1 MADTISERMV
11 KFNARDDRRIAVN
24 ATQGHFAT
32 SSSHINYYI
41 DITRMKVRVSEAEE
55 AAKAL
60 KDKLLHR
67 VMFADSIVCLD
78 ETEVIGAFLAQELI
92 RGDFQSTNKHDTIY
106 VAQPEENSIHQFM
119 FRENIRPA
127 IEGKHVIV
135 MVATMTTGATVRRAM
150 ECIEYYG
157 GSVQAVVAIF
167 ATKTEIDNI
176 SVYSLFDQKD
186 FPGYSTF
193 QQHEC
198 PYCVRGIPIE
208 AMVNGYGYAK
218 L

>member
-1 MADTISERMV
+1 MADTIRDRMV
-11 KFNARDDRRIAVN
+11 KFYARDDKRIAVN

-32 SSSHINYYI
+32 SQSHINYYI

-55 AAKAL
+55 AARSL
-60 KDKLLHR
+60 RDKMLHR
-67 VMFADSIVCLD
+67 VMVADTIVCLD
-78 ETEVIGAFLAQELI
+78 GTEVIGGFLAQELI
-92 RGDFQSTNKHDTIY
+92 KNDFQSTNKHDTMY

-127 IEGKHVIV
+127 VEGKHVLV
-135 MVATMTTGATVRRAM
+135 MVATMTTGETVRRSI

-157 GSVQAVVAIF
+157 GTVQGIVAIF
-167 ATKTEIDNI
+167 ATMQSIGNVT
-176 SVYSLFDQKD
+176 VYSLFNEED

-193 QQHEC
+193 GQHEC
-198 PYCVRGIPIE
+198 PYCMRGIPIE